1 MSYRE
6 IRIIDCM
13 MEQGDSFERG
23 IASLYSSATAAQRQ
37 RVREA
42 FLPEWERY
50 EKMAE
55 ETPQEPHL

>member
-13 MEQGDSFERG
+13 IEHGDAFERG
-23 IASLYSSATAAQRQ
+23 IASLYSVATAPQRQ

-42 FLPEWERY
+42 FRPEWECY
-50 EKMAE
+50 EKLAE
-55 ETPQEPHL
+55 ETPPEPHP